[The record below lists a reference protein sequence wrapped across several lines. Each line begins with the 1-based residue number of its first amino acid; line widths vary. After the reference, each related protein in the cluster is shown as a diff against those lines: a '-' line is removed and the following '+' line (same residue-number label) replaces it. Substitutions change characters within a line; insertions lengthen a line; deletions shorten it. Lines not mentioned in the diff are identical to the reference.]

1 MRYRLDEPVGP
12 NGETRERMILA
23 AIRSGGFPRVAAE
36 TWGLPAHVF
45 DQWLR
50 IARRRR
56 PRPPRTIRTFV
67 ERVRQALAHARLTA
81 EMEMRKKDPK
91 FWLCH
96 GPGRETKTALGWTT
110 AAKPAFVPDGGSTDV
125 LASPERNPLC
135 VLILRTLAAFPDARA
150 AVAAALGSCDQTSEV
165 SKTSEV

>member
-23 AIRSGGFPRVAAE
+23 TIRSGCFPRVAAE
-36 TWGLPAHVF
+36 AWGLPAHVF
-45 DQWLR
+45 DRWMR
-50 IARRRR
+50 GARRRR

-81 EMEMRKKDPK
+81 EMEVRKKDPK

-96 GPGRETKTALGWTT
+96 GPGRETKTAPGWTT
-110 AAKPAFVPDGGSTDV
+110 AAKPASVPDGGSTDV
-125 LASPERNPLC
+125 LASPEGNRLC

-150 AVAAALGSCDQTSEV
+150 AVAAALGSCEPTAEAPKNSEA
-165 SKTSEV
+165 